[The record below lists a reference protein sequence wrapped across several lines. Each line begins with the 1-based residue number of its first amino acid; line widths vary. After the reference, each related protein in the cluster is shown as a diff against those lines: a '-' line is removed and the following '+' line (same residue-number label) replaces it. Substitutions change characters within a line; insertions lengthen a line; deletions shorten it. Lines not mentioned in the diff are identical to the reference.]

1 MHSFPRK
8 ETCLPSVSKWALWCR
23 VSKSDFHIRPRSPRY
38 CWGFTLLDRKNK
50 QKLPSQELGLKSHQ
64 NPCLFPNT
72 RPETLA
78 FLWFSQR
85 NLIRFSSDSLAL
97 TTDLV
102 CTGRFH
108 TPPHQA
114 DSRDFVFDQLY
125 KLQGHFLFPISFF
138 LNSLEKGNSLFIKFP
153 FTGLFCW
160 LWNSYQ
166 VYKME
171 KPKIF
176 VFLSFLILTC
186 AKNYL
191 FVMFIL
197 TFTFQ
202 IGFILLYI
210 FQWLDEGR
218 IWQVIWGDLLDKP
231 RKLKSLYLPRLLWGL
246 RLNSYK
252 LFAYYIKLVIVDPNM

>member
-1 MHSFPRK
+1 MHSCRRK
-8 ETCLPSVSKWALWCR
+8 DACPQLANKPSDADWARWLSHQSLKTQ
-23 VSKSDFHIRPRSPRY
+23 VTQILL
-38 CWGFTLLDRKNK
+38 GFIVLDRENK
-50 QKLPSQELGLKSHQ
+50 RKLPSQELGLKSHQ

-72 RPETLA
+72 RPETPA
-78 FLWFSQR
+78 CR
-85 NLIRFSSDSLAL
+85 CSSPLAL
-97 TTDLV
+97 TTDSV
-102 CTGRFH
+102 CSGSVH

-114 DSRDFVFDQLY
+114 ASRNFVFDQLY
-125 KLQGHFLFPISFF
+125 KLQGHFLFPIHFF
-138 LNSLEKGNSLFIKFP
+138 LNSLGKGNSLFIKFP

-176 VFLSFLILTC
+176 VFLSFLVLAC

-191 FVMFIL
+191 FVMFVL

-202 IGFILLYI
+202 IGYILLYI

-231 RKLKSLYLPRLLWGL
+231 MKLKILYLLRQLLGL
-246 RLNSYK
+246 RLNSHR
-252 LFAYYIKLVIVDPNM
+252 LLHITLN